1 MTERTNQEGIVDE
14 HEAEA
19 PASGSDASE
28 GGAPDAD
35 DGSSTDGDA
44 PASEQDTAAEEGAA
58 EGSPSA
64 GNDRTGSEGGGRHG
78 DPGGVGSDRAGGRT
92 EHDTES
98 VRDGESAAGPRE
110 ARAGRGREGT
120 ETDGSG
126 SAQETEPVALREE
139 FDDLNDR
146 HLRLV
151 AEFNN
156 FRRRSEQE
164 RLSAWARAQAD
175 LVASLLDVLDDLQRV
190 ADLDLSNA
198 TVEAIMEG
206 IDLVERKFLRQLTEA
221 GVETIDPEGEVFD
234 PERMEAM
241 MRVPAEE
248 DEQVD
253 TVAQVFQK
261 GYSLKGILVRP
272 ARVSVYTQG

>member
-1 MTERTNQEGIVDE
+1 MTEPITNE
-14 HEAEA
+14 
-19 PASGSDASE
+19 
-28 GGAPDAD
+28 
-35 DGSSTDGDA
+35 
-44 PASEQDTAAEEGAA
+44 EQDTGTAEAAETDAAEASDRGTAEELREGEPGEGAPA
-58 EGSPSA
+58 TESGPRSGAPGA
-64 GNDRTGSEGGGRHG
+64 GDVREPVDGG
-78 DPGGVGSDRAGGRT
+78 
-92 EHDTES
+92 DTEL
-98 VRDGESAAGPRE
+98 
-110 ARAGRGREGT
+110 
-120 ETDGSG
+120 
-126 SAQETEPVALREE
+126 VALREE
-139 FDDLNDR
+139 FEDLNDR

-175 LVASLLDVLDDLQRV
+175 LVSDLLDVLDDIQRV

-206 IDLVERKFLRQLTEA
+206 IDLVERKFLRQLREA
-221 GVETIDPEGEVFD
+221 GVEVIDPVGEPFD

-248 DEQVD
+248 DDQVD

-261 GYSLKGILVRP
+261 GYSLKDILVRP
-272 ARVSVYTQG
+272 ARVSVYTRG